1 MNRLIFISLILF
13 SFQGINTF
21 AQEKIEKESRIDLTA
36 VPKNAQSFISDLAL
50 DNKIKW
56 YLEQGINQTTI
67 EAKFKHNGKK
77 YSVEFDSIGNI
88 EDIEVEIS
96 WKDLEAGVKES
107 IKKQLDLNCL
117 KHKIN
122 KIQTQYLGNAKN
134 LSFLFKQNSNTQK
147 LETNYE
153 LIVRCNQENEVNL
166 FEYLFNHQ
174 GKLISTSKIIF
185 RNSSHLEY

>member
-1 MNRLIFISLILF
+1 MNRIIFISLILF
-13 SFQGINTF
+13 SFPGINTF
-21 AQEKIEKESRIDLTA
+21 AQEKIEKESRIDLTV

-122 KIQTQYLGNAKN
+122 KIQTQYLGNSKN

>member
-1 MNRLIFISLILF
+1 MNRIIFISLILF
-13 SFQGINTF
+13 SFPGINTF
-21 AQEKIEKESRIDLTA
+21 AQEKIEKESRIDLTV

-174 GKLISTSKIIF
+174 GKLISKSKIIF

>member
-1 MNRLIFISLILF
+1 MNRIIFISLILF
-13 SFQGINTF
+13 SFPGINTF

-50 DNKIKW
+50 YNKIKW

-96 WKDLEAGVKES
+96 WKDLEVGVKES
-107 IKKQLDLNCL
+107 IKKQLDLNCS
-117 KHKIN
+117 KYKIN

>member
-1 MNRLIFISLILF
+1 MNRIIFISLILF
-13 SFQGINTF
+13 SFPGINTF
-21 AQEKIEKESRIDLTA
+21 AQEKIEKESRIDLTV
-36 VPKNAQSFISDLAL
+36 VPKNAQSFISGLAL
-50 DNKIKW
+50 DSKIKW

-96 WKDLEAGVKES
+96 WKDLEVGVKES
-107 IKKQLDLNCL
+107 IKKQLDLNCS
-117 KHKIN
+117 KYKIN

>member
-1 MNRLIFISLILF
+1 MNRIIFISLILF
-13 SFQGINTF
+13 SFPGINTF
-21 AQEKIEKESRIDLTA
+21 AQEKIEKESRIDLTV

-96 WKDLEAGVKES
+96 WKDLEVGVKES

>member
-1 MNRLIFISLILF
+1 MNRIIFISLILF
-13 SFQGINTF
+13 SFPGINTF
-21 AQEKIEKESRIDLTA
+21 AQEKIEKESRIDLTV